1 MGLASIWQVPLW
13 VPFTS
18 GLAGFAGC
26 LAKSGPEPGLGTFR
40 VGGQSMAPTLM
51 PDHCPRACGRC
62 GAVTRL
68 MGSDGRKAPDGGFRC
83 WHCGFRNSAST
94 AAARWVSGDVVEI
107 VPVRPSELLPG
118 DLVAIRHE
126 GGLRVKRLF
135 GGPGDVIDCGA
146 VSTTANG
153 ADSHGGDPGSRSHPE
168 GPPAGPASPWLPRYP
183 WLPRQPWLLRYPRLL
198 LNGRR
203 LECGLEVGHGH
214 EKLGSDT
221 GPDLSPDAIPGVA
234 PIPHVPVDSDELRDE
249 SRWRP
254 VRGDGGWQR
263 IGRRW
268 RYGVIDRDRGGGDR
282 SAASGTTGEDREDWL
297 VYGHRNVHANDQ
309 AAPILD
315 DYPDNVGVSR
325 GLEPV
330 DRLGIRLGTRDANS
344 GRIEVAIWQPGGV
357 YLRSISWAAGG
368 TTECFAPCGV
378 HDRADAGRLPI
389 SPETPIAIRPL
400 DALEGGIVGL
410 EVRRQIEYRL
420 GPRHDALRYPIRL
433 GRGECFV
440 VGDNVPVSIDSRD
453 WGPIPTSGII
463 GRARALSPRSPG
475 T

>member
-1 MGLASIWQVPLW
+1 M
-13 VPFTS
+13 PFTS

-26 LAKSGPEPGLGTFR
+26 LANTDHGASLGTFR

-51 PDHCPRACGRC
+51 PDHSPRACDRC
-62 GAVTRL
+62 GATTRL
-68 MGSDGRKAPDGGFRC
+68 ARSDVPAVSNGGFRC
-83 WHCGFRNSAST
+83 WHCGYRNSGPT
-94 AAARWVSGDVVEI
+94 AAAHWLSGDVVEV
-107 VPVRPSELLPG
+107 VPVGPSELLPG
-118 DLVAIRHE
+118 DLVAIRHQ
-126 GGLRVKRLF
+126 GRLRVKRLF
-135 GGPGDVIDCGA
+135 GGPGDVIHCDTA
-146 VSTTANG
+146 STAD
-153 ADSHGGDPGSRSHPE
+153 ASDSHGSEPGPRSRPG
-168 GPPAGPASPWLPRYP
+168 GPPARPAFPWMPRYS
-183 WLPRQPWLLRYPRLL
+183 RLL

-221 GPDLSPDAIPGVA
+221 GPDLSPDSIPGVA

-268 RYGVIDRDRGGGDR
+268 RYRVIDRDRGGGDR

-330 DRLGIRLGTRDANS
+330 DRLGIRLGTRDVNAA
-344 GRIEVAIWQPGGV
+344 RIEVAIWQPGGV
-357 YLRSISWAAGG
+357 HLRSISWAAGG